1 MTLYAQKPTCDQ
13 NSNTC
18 TCTWIMSEK
27 ISAITGGHYWIYRKG
42 CGREGEGRGGE
53 GRGGG
58 GSRAEGKGMV
68 ER

>member
-1 MTLYAQKPTCDQ
+1 MRMTLYAQKPTCDQ

-42 CGREGEGRGGE
+42 CGREGEGE
-53 GRGGG
+53 G
-58 GSRAEGKGMV
+58 V
-68 ER
+68 ERRGREWWKGDN